1 MTARRNATPRPG
13 QVKAQVP
20 TETEAARL
28 NRVLD
33 KISASGLESL
43 TTEERQLLDD
53 ASKRR
58 RQD

>member
-1 MTARRNATPRPG
+1 
-13 QVKAQVP
+13 
-20 TETEAARL
+20 
-28 NRVLD
+28 VLD
-33 KISASGLESL
+33 KISASGLDSL